1 MKNLQLSLKT
11 KWFNLTKDGIKPE
24 DYREI
29 NEYWCRRFFNHK
41 QCKLTLEEIFRYIKN
56 YKYYGYVDVNTIFT
70 YHDLSFKEF
79 DTNTMTLGY
88 PKKTDTE
95 RILVLEHKGITIDYG
110 KPEWGAE
117 EGKLYFVIKH
127 GGIIN

>member
-11 KWFNLTKDGIKPE
+11 KWFNLTKDVIKTE

-29 NEYWCRRFFNHK
+29 NDYWCRRFFNHK
-41 QCKLTLEEIFRYIKN
+41 QCKLTLEEIVRYIKN
-56 YKYYGYVDVNTIFT
+56 YKYYGYGDVNTIFT
-70 YHDLSFKEF
+70 YHDLSFNSF
-79 DTNTMTLGY
+79 DTNTMTLGD

-117 EGKLYFVIKH
+117 GGKLYFVIKH
-127 GGIIN
+127 GEIIN

>member
-41 QCKLTLEEIFRYIKN
+41 QCKLTLEEILRYIKN
-56 YKYYGYVDVNTIFT
+56 YKYYNYGDVNTIFT
-70 YHDLSFKEF
+70 YHDLSFNSF
-79 DTNTMTLGY
+79 DTNS
-88 PKKTDTE
+88 
-95 RILVLEHKGITIDYG
+95 ITIDYG

-127 GGIIN
+127 GEIIN